1 MAESS
6 LPGIAGAKDESQR
19 PSERMY
25 RRLVKFLGPHT
36 TRLALKTFS
45 TKAVGAVPEAVTEA
59 QAPEVVRALRPLLRS
74 MLGEAQAEII
84 VHQLLAEFP

>member
-6 LPGIAGAKDESQR
+6 LPGVSGALDNR

-45 TKAVGAVPEAVTEA
+45 AKAVNAAPEQVTEA

-74 MLGEAQAEII
+74 MLGEAQAEMI
-84 VHQLLAEFP
+84 VQQLLLEFP